1 MNAMNLK
8 NNNPK
13 GIILIIIAMSF
24 FAIQDSLIKF
34 IFEKSSLYE
43 IFFGRYIVAAFL
55 LFCFIK
61 VTKKNVVI
69 KTQYPILTITRVIL
83 HFMAFSAFFISLTYM
98 PLATANAL
106 FFSSPFFI
114 SIFAKFFLNEF
125 IGLRRWLAIIFGF
138 IGVYI
143 VLNPSFSNFE
153 YKNLLP
159 VLSAFF
165 YAASMTVTKYT
176 SDKDNVYTQLFYFYL
191 VSIFLLVII
200 FFFMGNGQFN
210 NLSFDPTLQ
219 FIFRE
224 WFTNFDYTWK
234 FILFFGVA
242 ASIAFVCIFSAYI
255 IASPSVVSLFEYS
268 LIIMSMIP
276 GYFLFS
282 EIPSL
287 RTFLGVAFIISAGI
301 YIYFREKV
309 RDQYIATDTPARR

>member
-1 MNAMNLK
+1 MNLK

-13 GIILIIIAMSF
+13 GIVLIIIAMTF

-34 IFEKSSLYE
+34 IFEQSSLYE
-43 IFFGRYIVAAFL
+43 IFFGRYVVAAFL
-55 LFCFIK
+55 LYCFIK
-61 VTKKNVVI
+61 ITKKKVI
-69 KTQYPILTITRVIL
+69 LKTHYPFLTIFRVTL

-125 IGLRRWLAIIFGF
+125 IGVRRWSAILFGF
-138 IGVYI
+138 IGVFI
-143 VLNPSFSNFE
+143 VLNPNFSDFE

-159 VLSAFF
+159 VVSAFF
-165 YAASMTVTKYT
+165 YAASMVITKYT
-176 SDKDNVYTQLFYFYL
+176 SDRDNVYTQLFYFYL
-191 VSIFLLVII
+191 ISIFLLIII
-200 FFFMGNGQFN
+200 FFLMGEGQFN
-210 NLSFDPTLQ
+210 NVSFDPTMQ

-282 EIPSL
+282 EVPSA
-287 RTFLGVAFIISAGI
+287 RTFLGVVFIIGAGI

-309 RDQYIATDTPARR
+309 RDQYIATNTPVRR